1 MKKPSVSEVMPLTS
15 ETQQTNVIERMAAE
29 FLASTALSRV
39 QQDIGAIQ
47 SDFRGFKENISK
59 LNAELG
65 EFRHKSID
73 PIRRELEYQRYTM
86 GARSEGVVANL
97 EKLVHH
103 LAEQIQLVLKARGI
117 DPSKPDIQGDTA
129 LDRLGI
135 APHAAATDRE
145 LEAVRHKDAMIQE
158 QLAAQA
164 DTIAQLRAQVQS
176 MREQFASR
184 LIGEK
189 S

>member
-1 MKKPSVSEVMPLTS
+1 MKQPGDMQLTS
-15 ETQQTNVIERMAAE
+15 ATQQTNVVERMAAE

-39 QQDIGAIQ
+39 QQDIGSIQ
-47 SDFRGFKENISK
+47 SDFRGFKENIAK

-65 EFRHKSID
+65 EFRDKGID

-86 GARSEGVVANL
+86 GARSEGVIANL

-117 DPSKPDIQGDTA
+117 DPHKSDTQGDTA

-135 APHAAATDRE
+135 APTAPSDRE
-145 LEAVRHKDAMIQE
+145 LEAVRHKDSIIQE
-158 QLAAQA
+158 QLDSQA